1 MIEMGP
7 TPLAPRGLVP
17 RNSSAADTHHC
28 SKLSILKF
36 LLLITICI
44 YLNHY
49 ICRDTNK
56 SVEEWKSKFVN
67 KTLEKVLHH
76 NLEFFQGGPRVN
88 PDTRSDYLT
97 SFDKPDAPLTED
109 VKNRDIDTIP
119 NPSN

>member
-17 RNSSAADTHHC
+17 RNSSAADTYHW

-36 LLLITICI
+36 LLLISICV
-44 YLNHY
+44 YLTYY

-76 NLEFFQGGPRVN
+76 NLEFFQGGTRVN
-88 PDTRSDYLT
+88 PDMKSD
-97 SFDKPDAPLTED
+97 
-109 VKNRDIDTIP
+109 
-119 NPSN
+119 